1 MLLCR
6 TELAVSLGHKP
17 STTVRTA
24 VVQPSSATQPP
35 RCFTF
40 PCKGTCHG
48 SVLQWRLWAWV
59 ASSCPSE
66 ISHPPRHPPCSPIL
80 FDFGGQAVKK
90 ACAFSTPPHL
100 KKYAFPAMGCA
111 ASSLNQVGLQIHAIA
126 QILTTSKVWR
136 GRDQPQQASAS
147 EAGHLTSH
155 PAAQEVFCWA
165 LCYGRDSSVG
175 RASD

>member
-1 MLLCR
+1 MQRHLPRLSV
-6 TELAVSLGHKP
+6 AVEALGVGCFILTFRNLSPTSSSSL
-17 STTVRTA
+17 
-24 VVQPSSATQPP
+24 
-35 RCFTF
+35 
-40 PCKGTCHG
+40 
-48 SVLQWRLWAWV
+48 
-59 ASSCPSE
+59 
-66 ISHPPRHPPCSPIL
+66 SPIL
-80 FDFGGQAVKK
+80 FDFGGQAVNK

-147 EAGHLTSH
+147 EAGHCTSH

-165 LCYGRDSSVG
+165 LRYGRDSSVG